1 MLLGCIFV
9 LFLFLVLILG
19 VPGSPHVR
27 DCIQQDSVVPAVEPC
42 KARSQPSPLHMGS
55 GGAFISLE
63 AHMWTDDMGLG
74 ISAPVASVS
83 LGLHAGCMKRLSGP
97 ELS

>member
-42 KARSQPSPLHMGS
+42 KARSQPSPLHMADGVGWRLHFLRGTHVDRWHGS
-55 GGAFISLE
+55 GHFSPSSICLLGSAC
-63 AHMWTDDMGLG
+63 GLYETTER
-74 ISAPVASVS
+74 S
-83 LGLHAGCMKRLSGP
+83 
-97 ELS
+97 